1 VEFAWDEEKNRI
13 NKRKHGVSFETAS
26 LIFDDPHHLTRQ
38 DREVDGEPRWQ
49 TIGVVHGIH
58 VPGRSYSR
66 RSSLIQSSLIQS
78 TSTTKRSALSQHEK
92 QLAAKGAYM
101 RKASRITKV
110 KGSPGRGLT
119 PRQKREL
126 AALAALP
133 DDQIDT
139 SDIPEPPPSA
149 WKDAVRGRFYRPV
162 KQAVSMRLDADVVAW
177 LKKRGKGYQTR
188 VNGILRQTMMTDIK
202 RG

>member
-1 VEFAWDEEKNRI
+1 MGKA
-13 NKRKHGVSFETAS
+13 
-26 LIFDDPHHLTRQ
+26 
-38 DREVDGEPRWQ
+38 
-49 TIGVVHGIH
+49 TIRNV
-58 VPGRSYSR
+58 
-66 RSSLIQSSLIQS
+66 
-78 TSTTKRSALSQHEK
+78 
-92 QLAAKGAYM
+92 
-101 RKASRITKV
+101 KV
-110 KGSPGRGLT
+110 KRTPGQALT

-126 AALAALP
+126 AVLAVLP

-139 SDIPEPPPSA
+139 SDIPELPLAA

-188 VNGILRQTMMTDIK
+188 AKRILRQQMLADSK

>member
-1 VEFAWDEEKNRI
+1 
-13 NKRKHGVSFETAS
+13 
-26 LIFDDPHHLTRQ
+26 
-38 DREVDGEPRWQ
+38 
-49 TIGVVHGIH
+49 
-58 VPGRSYSR
+58 
-66 RSSLIQSSLIQS
+66 
-78 TSTTKRSALSQHEK
+78 
-92 QLAAKGAYM
+92 M

-110 KGSPGRGLT
+110 KRSPGRELT

-126 AALAALP
+126 TALAALP

-139 SDIPEPPPSA
+139 SDIPELPPGA

-188 VNGILRQTMMTDIK
+188 VNRILRQTMLTDIK
-202 RG
+202 RT